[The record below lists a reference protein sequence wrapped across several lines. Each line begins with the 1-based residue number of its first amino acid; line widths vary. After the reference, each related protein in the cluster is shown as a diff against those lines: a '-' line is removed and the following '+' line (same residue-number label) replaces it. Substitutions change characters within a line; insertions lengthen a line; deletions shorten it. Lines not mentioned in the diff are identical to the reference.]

1 MIAAEL
7 EEEVRQRP
15 APRPD
20 LEDLQATLVQ
30 RRELG
35 DQIGEDRVLEAF
47 PIAIGEPDA
56 LVRSEA
62 RIRRETPEVLVP
74 QVAEPLKLLGSRH
87 AERSLRLLGH
97 RRQD

>member
-35 DQIGEDRVLEAF
+35 DQIGEDRVLEACA
-47 PIAIGEPDA
+47 IAIGNPMRSFV
-56 LVRSEA
+56 VR
-62 RIRRETPEVLVP
+62 
-74 QVAEPLKLLGSRH
+74 LGS
-87 AERSLRLLGH
+87 AA
-97 RRQD
+97 RRRKSSYPKSRNR